1 MPMSQPITD
10 QHCLGFIGSI
20 VQILIRDGFSVRLTH
35 RKDING
41 MYAGSFCSH
50 KKEFRVAM
58 GDGMNSMAAFIHEY
72 SHYRQ
77 WKSWESARWEDIS
90 VNGLDVY
97 FDWAA
102 GGKCGYRALNKA
114 VSKVLELEHD
124 CEIRAMEFIRCF
136 NLPIKLPEYARR
148 ANAYLMLYACKMRG
162 VLDDKHISIAELA
175 DSMPDQLMELSQFN
189 NAACIKE
196 FKGRVK
202 KMQKR

>member
-1 MPMSQPITD
+1 MSQPITD
-10 QHCLGFIGSI
+10 RHCLNIIGDI
-20 VQILIRDGFSVRLTH
+20 VKILIQEGFSVTLTH
-35 RKDING
+35 RKHING
-41 MYAGSFCSH
+41 MYAGSFSSH
-50 KKEFRVAM
+50 KKEFKVAM
-58 GDGMNSMAAFIHEY
+58 GDGMNSMAAFMHEY
-72 SHYRQ
+72 CHYRQ
-77 WKSWESARWEDIS
+77 WKSWKPGRWDDIS

-124 CEIRAMEFIRCF
+124 CEVRAMEFIRCYS
-136 NLPIKLPEYARR
+136 LPIKLPEYARR

-162 VLDDKHISIAELA
+162 VLDDKHISIAEVA